1 MDKFIPD
8 GFLTS
13 RQAVAK
19 LVLAKFGGL
28 PDRAVVHAL
37 KEEGIDV
44 ADGAAADDAFAEI
57 WAALDDGKLQ
67 LFVMSSKDHL
77 RQHELT
83 PKMASQIP
91 GLRSPRGRDLTFL
104 RNRHPLMP
112 QFVKWFGKDFK
123 SRDLTVLFRE
133 DQVVKLARVQL
144 RRRREATGNKRGR
157 PSNRCEVKKFIREV
171 IDSRKW
177 SSIQPLKLLTAQV
190 NRRSKTL
197 NFSEDTVARAL
208 NELHGESHDQRF
220 ARLRRRSQGDS
231 QKNGVL
237 RQLD

>member
-1 MDKFIPD
+1 MVATFRKTFFNRQRFIQERGCTAILAFRAFHASTGEPVMDRFIPD
-8 GFLTS
+8 GFLTA

-57 WAALDDGKLQ
+57 WAAMDDGKLQ

-112 QFVKWFGKDFK
+112 QFVKWFGKDI
-123 SRDLTVLFRE
+123 E
-133 DQVVKLARVQL
+133 
-144 RRRREATGNKRGR
+144 
-157 PSNRCEVKKFIREV
+157 
-171 IDSRKW
+171 
-177 SSIQPLKLLTAQV
+177 
-190 NRRSKTL
+190 
-197 NFSEDTVARAL
+197 
-208 NELHGESHDQRF
+208 F
-220 ARLRRRSQGDS
+220 ARLNSSLSRRPGCKAGKSSTAPEERS
-231 QKNGVL
+231 NGK
-237 RQLD
+237 

>member
-8 GFLTS
+8 GFLTA

-57 WAALDDGKLQ
+57 WAAMDDGKLQ

-112 QFVKWFGKDFK
+112 QFVKWFGKDFE

-144 RRRREATGNKRGR
+144 RRRRGATGNKRGR

-208 NELHGESHDQRF
+208 NELHGENHDR
-220 ARLRRRSQGDS
+220 AIRTAETAVAG
-231 QKNGVL
+231 
-237 RQLD
+237 

>member
-8 GFLTS
+8 GFLTA

-57 WAALDDGKLQ
+57 WAAMDDGKLQ

-144 RRRREATGNKRGR
+144 RRRRGATGNKRGR

-208 NELHGESHDQRF
+208 NELHGENYDERF